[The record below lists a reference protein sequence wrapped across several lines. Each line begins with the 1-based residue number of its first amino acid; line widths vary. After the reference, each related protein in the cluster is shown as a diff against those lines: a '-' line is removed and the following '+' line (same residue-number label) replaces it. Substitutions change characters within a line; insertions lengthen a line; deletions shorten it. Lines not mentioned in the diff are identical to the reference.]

1 MAADLVS
8 RAANV
13 IVTPGGVAA
22 ALAAKA
28 ETATI
33 PIVFVIGVDPVQ
45 AGLVVSLNRPG
56 GNVTGIT
63 SMNSGL
69 AAKQLGLLHQLLQR
83 DARFVVLVNSSNPQI
98 RLAVADVKAAAAAM
112 GQPLDIVIA
121 KTNREITPAFK
132 EAVQKRAD
140 AILISP
146 DPLFSSRP
154 VQLATLA
161 ARHAMPA
168 IYALREFAE
177 SGGLISY
184 GSNFTDMFRQAGTY
198 VARILKGEKP
208 ADLPI
213 LQATKFELVINLH
226 GAAAAW
232 PLAARAQ
239 QTAMPVIGVLS
250 STSPGGDVH
259 RIAAFRKGLREV
271 DYIEGQNVAIEYRGA
286 ASQYDRLP
294 GLATDLVRD
303 QVSLIVTLG
312 GAPAARA
319 AKAATATIPI
329 VFYVGGDPVEQGLVA
344 SLNRPGGNLT
354 GVSSLNTELGPKRLE
369 LLHEA
374 VPKIATIA
382 VLLNPTNPLA
392 PQLSKDLR
400 TAAHTMGLELHAL
413 NASTDREIDNAFT
426 SLLRLRADAL
436 VIGTDAFFNNQ
447 SEQIATLALRHAV
460 PSIYQYRAF
469 TTAGGLMSYGGEITD
484 LYRQVGVYAGRI
496 LKGEKPAELP
506 VQQSTKVELIINIK
520 TAKALGITVPISLL
534 ARADEVIE

>member
-1 MAADLVS
+1 MMRREFIILLGGGAAAWPVAARAQQPTMPVIGLLHPGSPEANARFVAGFRKGLAETGYVEGRNILIEYRWGHGESTRLPELAADLIR

-28 ETATI
+28 ATATI

-112 GQPLDIVIA
+112 GQPLDIVTA

-132 EAVQKRAD
+132 AAVQKRAD

-213 LQATKFELVINLH
+213 LQATKFELVINLQTAEVL
-226 GAAAAW
+226 G
-232 PLAARAQ
+232 LAA
-239 QTAMPVIGVLS
+239 P
-250 STSPGGDVH
+250 P
-259 RIAAFRKGLREV
+259 
-271 DYIEGQNVAIEYRGA
+271 
-286 ASQYDRLP
+286 
-294 GLATDLVRD
+294 
-303 QVSLIVTLG
+303 
-312 GAPAARA
+312 
-319 AKAATATIPI
+319 
-329 VFYVGGDPVEQGLVA
+329 
-344 SLNRPGGNLT
+344 
-354 GVSSLNTELGPKRLE
+354 
-369 LLHEA
+369 
-374 VPKIATIA
+374 
-382 VLLNPTNPLA
+382 
-392 PQLSKDLR
+392 
-400 TAAHTMGLELHAL
+400 
-413 NASTDREIDNAFT
+413 
-426 SLLRLRADAL
+426 
-436 VIGTDAFFNNQ
+436 
-447 SEQIATLALRHAV
+447 
-460 PSIYQYRAF
+460 
-469 TTAGGLMSYGGEITD
+469 
-484 LYRQVGVYAGRI
+484 
-496 LKGEKPAELP
+496 
-506 VQQSTKVELIINIK
+506 
-520 TAKALGITVPISLL
+520 SLL
-534 ARADEVIE
+534 AIADEVIE

>member
-1 MAADLVS
+1 MMRREFIILLGGGAAAWPVAARAQQPTMPVIGLLHPGSPEANARFVAGFHKGLAETGYVEGRNILIEYRWGHGESTRLPELAADLIR

-28 ETATI
+28 ATATI

-112 GQPLDIVIA
+112 GQPLDIVTA

-177 SGGLISY
+177 AGGLMSY
-184 GSNFTDMFRQAGTY
+184 GSNFTDLFHQAGTY
-198 VARILKGEKP
+198 TGRVLKGEKP

-213 LQATKFELVINLH
+213 LQATNFELVLNL
-226 GAAAAW
+226 
-232 PLAARAQ
+232 
-239 QTAMPVIGVLS
+239 QTAEAL
-250 STSPGGDVH
+250 
-259 RIAAFRKGLREV
+259 GLTV
-271 DYIEGQNVAIEYRGA
+271 
-286 ASQYDRLP
+286 P
-294 GLATDLVRD
+294 P
-303 QVSLIVTLG
+303 TL
-312 GAPAARA
+312 
-319 AKAATATIPI
+319 
-329 VFYVGGDPVEQGLVA
+329 
-344 SLNRPGGNLT
+344 
-354 GVSSLNTELGPKRLE
+354 
-369 LLHEA
+369 
-374 VPKIATIA
+374 
-382 VLLNPTNPLA
+382 
-392 PQLSKDLR
+392 
-400 TAAHTMGLELHAL
+400 
-413 NASTDREIDNAFT
+413 
-426 SLLRLRADAL
+426 
-436 VIGTDAFFNNQ
+436 
-447 SEQIATLALRHAV
+447 LAL
-460 PSIYQYRAF
+460 
-469 TTAGGLMSYGGEITD
+469 
-484 LYRQVGVYAGRI
+484 
-496 LKGEKPAELP
+496 
-506 VQQSTKVELIINIK
+506 
-520 TAKALGITVPISLL
+520 
-534 ARADEVIE
+534 ADEVIE

>member
-1 MAADLVS
+1 MFDLRRREFIWLLGGAAAGWPLVARTQQPTMPVIGLLHPGSPEANARFVAGFHKGLAETGYVEGRNILIEYRWGHGESTRLPELAADLIR

-112 GQPLDIVIA
+112 GQPLDIVTA

-213 LQATKFELVINLH
+213 LQATKFELVINL
-226 GAAAAW
+226 
-232 PLAARAQ
+232 
-239 QTAMPVIGVLS
+239 QTAEVL
-250 STSPGGDVH
+250 
-259 RIAAFRKGLREV
+259 
-271 DYIEGQNVAIEYRGA
+271 
-286 ASQYDRLP
+286 
-294 GLATDLVRD
+294 GLA
-303 QVSLIVTLG
+303 
-312 GAPAARA
+312 
-319 AKAATATIPI
+319 
-329 VFYVGGDPVEQGLVA
+329 
-344 SLNRPGGNLT
+344 
-354 GVSSLNTELGPKRLE
+354 
-369 LLHEA
+369 
-374 VPKIATIA
+374 VP
-382 VLLNPTNPLA
+382 P
-392 PQLSKDLR
+392 
-400 TAAHTMGLELHAL
+400 
-413 NASTDREIDNAFT
+413 
-426 SLLRLRADAL
+426 
-436 VIGTDAFFNNQ
+436 
-447 SEQIATLALRHAV
+447 
-460 PSIYQYRAF
+460 
-469 TTAGGLMSYGGEITD
+469 
-484 LYRQVGVYAGRI
+484 
-496 LKGEKPAELP
+496 
-506 VQQSTKVELIINIK
+506 
-520 TAKALGITVPISLL
+520 SLL
-534 ARADEVIE
+534 AIADEVIE

>member
-1 MAADLVS
+1 MFDLRRREFIWLLGGAAAGWPLVARTQQPTMPVIGLLHPGSPEANARFVAGFHKGLAETGYVEGRNILIEYRWGHGESTRLPELAADLIR

-28 ETATI
+28 ATATI

-69 AAKQLGLLHQLLQR
+69 AAKQLGLLHQLLQL

-112 GQPLDIVIA
+112 GQPLDIVTA

-213 LQATKFELVINLH
+213 LQATKFELVINL
-226 GAAAAW
+226 
-232 PLAARAQ
+232 
-239 QTAMPVIGVLS
+239 QTAEVL
-250 STSPGGDVH
+250 
-259 RIAAFRKGLREV
+259 
-271 DYIEGQNVAIEYRGA
+271 
-286 ASQYDRLP
+286 
-294 GLATDLVRD
+294 GLA
-303 QVSLIVTLG
+303 
-312 GAPAARA
+312 
-319 AKAATATIPI
+319 
-329 VFYVGGDPVEQGLVA
+329 
-344 SLNRPGGNLT
+344 
-354 GVSSLNTELGPKRLE
+354 
-369 LLHEA
+369 
-374 VPKIATIA
+374 VP
-382 VLLNPTNPLA
+382 P
-392 PQLSKDLR
+392 
-400 TAAHTMGLELHAL
+400 
-413 NASTDREIDNAFT
+413 
-426 SLLRLRADAL
+426 
-436 VIGTDAFFNNQ
+436 
-447 SEQIATLALRHAV
+447 
-460 PSIYQYRAF
+460 
-469 TTAGGLMSYGGEITD
+469 
-484 LYRQVGVYAGRI
+484 
-496 LKGEKPAELP
+496 
-506 VQQSTKVELIINIK
+506 
-520 TAKALGITVPISLL
+520 SLL
-534 ARADEVIE
+534 AIADEVIE